1 MSLKSLEKI
10 IELGNSI
17 VESEEEANL
26 SLRAQRRSPPPGN
39 NASPSKRSPHVLTS
53 PPSTNHSGGKRT
65 DQLGRQRQQVYGRPQ
80 YSPRDSTATSVRGVQ
95 RDTGGSGSGSEK
107 LHIRQI
113 PTPSRGSGQGQRD
126 RNYEKTPGT
135 ASAKKRVPGVVPSAK
150 SRTNK
155 QAFSM

>member
-1 MSLKSLEKI
+1 
-10 IELGNSI
+10 
-17 VESEEEANL
+17 
-26 SLRAQRRSPPPGN
+26 
-39 NASPSKRSPHVLTS
+39 
-53 PPSTNHSGGKRT
+53 
-65 DQLGRQRQQVYGRPQ
+65 
-80 YSPRDSTATSVRGVQ
+80 VQ